1 MKPSGFIQSI
11 WLPRRVEM
19 RHLQQHQAQY
29 KHLLGE
35 ITIWLISEV
44 LLTVVGLDDIA
55 NYNEFL
61 LNKNQVSTNSNTAIQ
76 SVIHSIG

>member
-1 MKPSGFIQSI
+1 
-11 WLPRRVEM
+11 M

-35 ITIWLISEV
+35 IAIWLISEA
-44 LLTVVGLDDIA
+44 LLTVAGLDDIA

-61 LNKNQVSTNSNTAIQ
+61 LNKHQVSIDSSASIQ
-76 SVIHSIG
+76 YVIHSIG